1 MIETYGLTYTGTFY
15 YMYGPNDPIGD
26 MLGLGQ
32 PVFIDFKPNIENKSM
47 LICTAYDK
55 FYDLKVKME

>member
-1 MIETYGLTYTGTFY
+1 MF
-15 YMYGPNDPIGD
+15 GPNDPIGD

-32 PVFIDFKPNIENKSM
+32 PVFIDFKPNIENKSL
-47 LICTAYDK
+47 LICTVYDK